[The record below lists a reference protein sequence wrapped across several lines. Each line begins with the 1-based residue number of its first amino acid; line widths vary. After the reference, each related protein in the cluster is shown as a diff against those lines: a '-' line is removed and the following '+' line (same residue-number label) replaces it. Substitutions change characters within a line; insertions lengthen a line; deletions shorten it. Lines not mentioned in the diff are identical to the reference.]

1 MWWTKYG
8 FLNMNVLVAYSSG
21 YGSTKEVAEKIA
33 EILHEK
39 GGVNVTVS
47 SVDDINGLDDFEAVI
62 VGSSV
67 RADRPLANVRDFFA
81 RHNEELTKK
90 PVALFAVCLAA
101 NCSEGRDKVK
111 REYLSQI
118 TEKYPDLK
126 LIGKEAFG
134 GKIDFDQLN
143 DVMQTLMRRVL
154 AKTGI
159 ESEGSVDT
167 RDWDFIEAWA
177 IKIHDRLHRAA

>member
-1 MWWTKYG
+1 MWWSKYG
-8 FLNMNVLVAYSSG
+8 FLNMNVLVTYSSG

-33 EILHEK
+33 AIFDEK
-39 GGVNVTVS
+39 GGVNVTVD
-47 SVDDINGLDDFEAVI
+47 SVDDINDIDSFDAVV

-81 RHNEELTKK
+81 RHNEELKTK

-101 NCSEGRDKVK
+101 NNPEGRDKVK

-118 TEKYPDLK
+118 TQKYPKLK

-134 GKIDFDQLN
+134 GKIDFDKLN
-143 DVMQTLMRRVL
+143 DVMRQLMKRVL
-154 AKTGI
+154 EKTGI
-159 ESEGSVDT
+159 ESEGTVDT

-177 IKIHDRLHRAA
+177 VEIYGRLDS